1 MRIYFN
7 TPQRLTQLIGANTT
21 VIVAGRRTGKTDS
34 IASPFVLRNMQRM
47 PGSTGGIV
55 VPTFKHGLTNTIPG
69 LLAAWRRW
77 GFINGIHYVVGRRP
91 PKSFQQ
97 AIIEPTDYEHV
108 ISFYNGSR
116 AIIISQDRPG
126 SSNSLTL
133 SWLLIDEAKFIDYQR
148 LKDETLPAN
157 GGIKSYFG
165 RHSFNHSILIL
176 SDMPQT
182 KAGSW
187 FLHYKDKMDT
197 ELIHTIEATVYEIW
211 RLKQRIR
218 DCHKQHLTPPAYLR
232 KQIRTLDRQLNQ
244 MRSVAVY
251 YKEYSSIENL
261 QLLGENY
268 IKQMKRD
275 LTPLTFQTSILC
287 QRIGIMKDGF
297 YSSMRESHKYDASN
311 FAYLDSLAWNSFN
324 YENNEDNENNSTG
337 DVGAYGV
344 PEKPALWGVS
354 LARGNK
360 DYVRSTTIRENNH
373 TCNDHTCNDHTCN
386 DHTCNNHTCNA
397 QSYINNANLLL
408 DSRADA
414 DINPDAPI
422 CIGMDYNANIN
433 WIVAAQPSTS
443 QPLSTFSTSPK
454 LLNSSTPKPN
464 STHSTSPKHLNTS
477 TDKQNSTSPK
487 LLNSSTPKPLLILKS
502 FYTKFDR
509 KIPALI
515 DDFCRY
521 YQFHRNKT
529 VIYYY
534 DATALGSNYAVNDQD
549 FHWVVCHEFE
559 RHGWQVDDVYLG
571 NPMRHDEKYLLINQ
585 AFAGKQRLMPF
596 FNRQNNDDLLLAIQ
610 SAGVAR
616 GRNGFRK
623 DKGGEKLAETEED
636 LLEHRTDGT
645 DAFDTLFIGCE
656 KFPRQSSTPYNPSGI
671 L

>member
-1 MRIYFN
+1 MQIYFN

-91 PKSFQQ
+91 PKSFAQ

-218 DCHKQHLTPPAYLR
+218 DCHKNNLTPPAYLR

-311 FAYLDSLAWNSFN
+311 FAYLDSLAWN
-324 YENNEDNENNSTG
+324 
-337 DVGAYGV
+337 
-344 PEKPALWGVS
+344 
-354 LARGNK
+354 
-360 DYVRSTTIRENNH
+360 TIP
-373 TCNDHTCNDHTCN
+373 D
-386 DHTCNNHTCNA
+386 A
-397 QSYINNANLLL
+397 L

-414 DINPDAPI
+414 DVNPDAPI

-443 QPLSTFSTSPK
+443 QPLSTLSTSPKPLNTSTPKPTSTISTSPK
-454 LLNSSTPKPN
+454 LLNSLTPK
-464 STHSTSPKHLNTS
+464 
-477 TDKQNSTSPK
+477 QNYT
-487 LLNSSTPKPLLILKS
+487 PLLILKS

-645 DAFDTLFIGCE
+645 DAFDTLYIGCE
-656 KFPRQSSTPYNPSGI
+656 KFPRQSSTPYNPTGI